1 MTRPVRELRRR
12 GRLTGPGSDLRH
24 AITARQGQTARDT
37 SLAPDRRAPPG
48 MEPRPAAGGGSSS
61 VFPWPAYRVGVTG
74 AETRRGVP
82 DVGPD
87 ASPGTDMA
95 VAFYEDRRQITG
107 FANGTSAGP
116 GRLGQPRHRS

>member
-1 MTRPVRELRRR
+1 M
-12 GRLTGPGSDLRH
+12 
-24 AITARQGQTARDT
+24 
-37 SLAPDRRAPPG
+37 
-48 MEPRPAAGGGSSS
+48 
-61 VFPWPAYRVGVTG
+61 TG

-82 DVGPD
+82 DVAD

-116 GRLGQPRHRS
+116 GRRSQPRHRS